1 MSVNLGKLMMY
12 FENNFCLQL
21 IRLWR
26 RCKKHTTRIQ
36 KDPRRNQKLRRRNTW
51 STNAQH
57 SRVLATFMTINN
69 QASSQQRQLYA
80 KPPVPAPR
88 KIQAQKLA
96 ANKIDEFFARR
107 IKKPSWRVSY
117 DQHCCRRGR
126 NCATSQELCADIEY
140 KGIKKQSLTSITVN
154 CTTKADAAKKGGDI
168 IKKIC
173 MEINIVVAKPLVKWR
188 HHRTGSKIF
197 HWYSRYNWRILTPT
211 ETLLFGIVL
220 TLIATHAMQIGSSS
234 WYQSNLLLLRRWTG
248 KYARIWICEIHTVN
262 QILR

>member
-1 MSVNLGKLMMY
+1 
-12 FENNFCLQL
+12 
-21 IRLWR
+21 
-26 RCKKHTTRIQ
+26 
-36 KDPRRNQKLRRRNTW
+36 
-51 STNAQH
+51 
-57 SRVLATFMTINN
+57 MTINN

-188 HHRTGSKIF
+188 HHRTGSKSF
-197 HWYSRYNWRILTPT
+197 HSNRNSPIRNSSDPHRHACYANRLFILVSIESTPT
-211 ETLLFGIVL
+211 ASLNW
-220 TLIATHAMQIGSSS
+220 QICK
-234 WYQSNLLLLRRWTG
+234 NL
-248 KYARIWICEIHTVN
+248 N
-262 QILR
+262 M